1 MTINYYDPDTYIMPR
16 KEKVLILIAQ
26 DIVEMQEEM
35 KAGVYTFIQ
44 SALLGED
51 WMQYNDLTD
60 RQVDNEYM
68 DRIDIIKNDKNYERI
83 IDLSKKLSRNLF
95 SKEKE

>member
-1 MTINYYDPDTYIMPR
+1 MINYYDPDTYIMSR
-16 KEKVLILIAQ
+16 KEKVLLLIAQ
-26 DIVEMQEEM
+26 DIVEMQDEM
-35 KAGVYTFIQ
+35 LAGVYTFIQ

-68 DRIDIIKNDKNYERI
+68 DRIDNIKTDERI
-83 IDLSKKLSRNLF
+83 MELSTKLSRNLF
-95 SKEKE
+95 PSGDE

>member
-1 MTINYYDPDTYIMPR
+1 MINYYDPDTYIMSR
-16 KEKVLILIAQ
+16 KEKVLLLIAQ
-26 DIVEMQEEM
+26 DIVEMQDEM
-35 KAGVYTFIQ
+35 LAGVYTFIQ

-68 DRIDIIKNDKNYERI
+68 DRIDNIKNDERI
-83 IDLSKKLSRNLF
+83 MELSTKLSRNLF
-95 SKEKE
+95 PSGDE

>member
-1 MTINYYDPDTYIMPR
+1 MTINYYDPDTYIMSR
-16 KEKVLILIAQ
+16 KEKVLLLIAQ
-26 DIVEMQEEM
+26 DIVEMQDEM
-35 KAGVYTFIQ
+35 LAGVYTFIQ

-68 DRIDIIKNDKNYERI
+68 DRIDNIKTDERI
-83 IDLSKKLSRNLF
+83 MELSTKLSRNLF
-95 SKEKE
+95 PSGDE

>member
-16 KEKVLILIAQ
+16 KEKVLLLIAQ
-26 DIVEMQEEM
+26 DIVEMQDEM
-35 KAGVYTFIQ
+35 LAGIYTFIQ
-44 SALLGED
+44 SALLGEN

-68 DRIDIIKNDKNYERI
+68 DRIDNIKTDERI
-83 IDLSKKLSRNLF
+83 MELSTKLSRNLF
-95 SKEKE
+95 PSGDE